1 MTDVAPI
8 PPITG
13 TVSLA
18 VRVERAF
25 EVFTRSIN
33 SWWPHR
39 FHIGQAEVDEVVLE
53 PWVDGRWYERGVDG
67 SECDW
72 GRVLA
77 WEPPHRL
84 LFTWQI
90 NGSWQLDPDPDHASE
105 IEVLFRPDGGVFDG
119 GSSCCGCS
127 CSACAF
133 AVASGRA
140 VVEGEPVVA
149 EPASALGPGAAAL
162 PAGGAPSQASVL
174 AREAASLRAAFKVAS
189 EQV

>member
-18 VRVERAF
+18 VPVERAF

-90 NGSWQLDPDPDHASE
+90 NGFWQFDPDPDHASE
-105 IEVLFRPDGGVFDG
+105 IEVLFRPDGS
-119 GSSCCGCS
+119 GSVVEVEHRLFERLVG
-127 CSACAF
+127 
-133 AVASGRA
+133 GRA
-140 VVEGEPVVA
+140 INDAINGGGGWALLLDGYAKTVA
-149 EPASALGPGAAAL
+149 D
-162 PAGGAPSQASVL
+162 Q
-174 AREAASLRAAFKVAS
+174 
-189 EQV
+189 